1 VDITN
6 NKVITEELI
15 LKRDL
20 YINKRVIGV
29 SALSSSNG
37 NCIKVVVVSD
47 TLIAGRGVDVSGE
60 VALST
65 LSNKGYCVTSKEVV
79 GNSYRDILR
88 ALRNSKERVV
98 VLLGGTGPSPR
109 DITVD
114 VVESTAWRC
123 LTGFGELFRQLS
135 YQKIGARAILSR
147 ATLCIMHDGKTVA
160 VLPGSPDATKLG
172 VEILAEILNHLL
184 EEVDRFEGP
193 HKTPS
198 TK

>member
-1 VDITN
+1 MN
-6 NKVITEELI
+6 
-15 LKRDL
+15 
-20 YINKRVIGV
+20 G
-29 SALSSSNG
+29 SNS

-65 LSNKGYCVTSKEVV
+65 LSNKGYCTTGKEVV

-98 VLLGGTGPSPR
+98 VFLGGTGPSPK

-147 ATLCIMHDGKTVA
+147 ATLCIMHDGKAVA

-193 HKTPS
+193 HKT
-198 TK
+198 TTTN